1 MKIVCALR
9 GARQS
14 RDAGRKGTIL
24 AVGRIQVGRGDRRK
38 RLTFAFC
45 LPMIRAPQYCLPQKE
60 TTVMTIGQSMLGE
73 FDQEMA
79 GTRKTLERLPDQK
92 WNWKPHDK
100 SGTIGWLAGHI
111 ATMPGWI
118 AMTMQTEKFDYAPV
132 GGAPYEP
139 PKLENHQQVLGEFD
153 KGVAEARKAIAGASD
168 AEMMKDWTLLAGG
181 QTIFTMPRSACLRSM
196 IFNHIIHHRAQ
207 LTVYYRLLGVPVPG
221 LYGPSADEMES
232 AAGAA
237 AN

>member
-1 MKIVCALR
+1 LFAY
-9 GARQS
+9 
-14 RDAGRKGTIL
+14 DAGASIL
-24 AVGRIQVGRGDRRK
+24 PSA
-38 RLTFAFC
+38 
-45 LPMIRAPQYCLPQKE
+45 KE
-60 TTVMTIGQSMLGE
+60 TIIMTIGQSLLGE

-100 SGTIGWLAGHI
+100 SGTVGWLAGHI

-118 AMTMQTEKFDYAPV
+118 TMTMQTEKFDYAPV

-139 PKLENHQQVLGEFD
+139 PKMENRQQILAEFD
-153 KGVAEARKAIAGASD
+153 KGVAEARKAIAGAID

-181 QTIFTMPRSACLRSM
+181 QTIFTMPRAACLRTM

-207 LTVYYRLLGVPVPG
+207 LTVYYRLLGIPVPG
-221 LYGPSADEMES
+221 LYGPSADETETS
-232 AAGAA
+232 AGAA
-237 AN
+237 SN

>member
-1 MKIVCALR
+1 
-9 GARQS
+9 
-14 RDAGRKGTIL
+14 
-24 AVGRIQVGRGDRRK
+24 
-38 RLTFAFC
+38 
-45 LPMIRAPQYCLPQKE
+45 
-60 TTVMTIGQSMLGE
+60 MTIGQSMLGE

-100 SGTIGWLAGHI
+100 SGTVGWLAGHI

-118 AMTMQTEKFDYAPV
+118 TMTMQTEKFDYAPV

-139 PKLENHQQVLGEFD
+139 PKMENGKAILAEFD

-168 AEMMKDWTLLAGG
+168 ADMLKDWTLLAGG
-181 QTIFTMPRSACLRSM
+181 QTIFTMPRAACLRSM

-221 LYGPSADEMES
+221 LYGPSADETQP
-232 AAGAA
+232 AADAA

>member
-1 MKIVCALR
+1 
-9 GARQS
+9 
-14 RDAGRKGTIL
+14 
-24 AVGRIQVGRGDRRK
+24 
-38 RLTFAFC
+38 
-45 LPMIRAPQYCLPQKE
+45 
-60 TTVMTIGQSMLGE
+60 MTIGQSLLGE

-100 SGTIGWLAGHI
+100 SGTIGWMAGHI

-118 AMTMQTEKFDYAPV
+118 TMTLQTEKFDYAPV

-139 PKLENHQQVLGEFD
+139 PKMENRQQILAEFD
-153 KGVAEARKAIAGASD
+153 KGVTEARKAIAGASD
-168 AEMMKDWTLLAGG
+168 ADMMKDWTLLAGG
-181 QTIFTMPRSACLRSM
+181 QTIFTMPRAACLRSM

-221 LYGPSADEMES
+221 LYGPSADETQP
-232 AAGAA
+232 AADAA